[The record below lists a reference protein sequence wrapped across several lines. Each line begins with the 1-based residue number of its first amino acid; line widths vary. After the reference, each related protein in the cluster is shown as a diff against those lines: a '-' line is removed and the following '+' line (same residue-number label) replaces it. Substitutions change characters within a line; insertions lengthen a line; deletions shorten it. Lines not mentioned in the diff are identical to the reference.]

1 MTFAEFDELFPNND
15 ACKQYLADRRWPDG
29 VKCPR
34 CGNPKIYTLK
44 FKPFH
49 WACGVC
55 CNKPR
60 QPYRFSVT
68 VETIFENTN
77 YPLLV
82 WFKVLY
88 LMLTSKKGISRPS
101 NPSDD
106 RFRFLRDRLVYVH
119 AAPGRDERP

>member
-1 MTFAEFDELFPNND
+1 MDITTRQEQGREPRFVKQMTLAEFDELFPNND

-34 CGNPKIYTLK
+34 CGNPKVYTLK

-68 VETIFENTN
+68 VGTIFENTN
-77 YPLLV
+77 YKLLPG
-82 WFKVLY
+82 
-88 LMLTSKKGISRPS
+88 SK
-101 NPSDD
+101 
-106 RFRFLRDRLVYVH
+106 FCT
-119 AAPGRDERP
+119 